1 MKQLFAF
8 LQGVCAKVY
17 SGFVQHR
24 LRTEFPCSD
33 NLVERQVDHSSD
45 DPRKNNGIPT
55 VGVL

>member
-1 MKQLFAF
+1 MKRLLAF
-8 LQGVCAKVY
+8 LQVVCAKVY

-33 NLVERQVDHSSD
+33 NLVERRIDHPSD
-45 DPRKNNGIPT
+45 DPRKSNGIPT